1 MDQAIVFI
9 LCQAE
14 ALVGKIASENT
25 DARLQMF
32 IESLE
37 VQMQLER
44 VPEAFLGFLRSAG
57 AD

>member
-1 MDQAIVFI
+1 
-9 LCQAE
+9 
-14 ALVGKIASENT
+14 
-25 DARLQMF
+25 MF